1 MPLVVRHGRPA
12 PELREALKQQVD
24 EAASMAR
31 RRFGAADPAQARA
44 YAAKAAE
51 ARAWLAG
58 TAPPGPWLLAEVEA
72 TGRDLR
78 SIAEAIVARADAE
91 ADAELIIE
99 ARRRAAKAAIDAA
112 DSPAAMH
119 AAAQVDWPEPQ

>member
-1 MPLVVRHGRPA
+1 MPLVVRHGRPS
-12 PELREALKQQVD
+12 PELREALKRQVD
-24 EAASMAR
+24 EAAEVAR
-31 RRFGAADPAQARA
+31 RRFGGDAGQARA
-44 YAAKAAE
+44 YAVKAAE

-78 SIAEAIVARADAE
+78 SIAEAIIVRADAE
-91 ADAELIIE
+91 ATAELIIE
-99 ARRRAAKAAIDAA
+99 ARRRGAKAAIDAA
-112 DSPAAMH
+112 NSPAAMH